1 MNKQRILV
9 VEDDSIFRNYLY
21 QVLKYEYEVVAVVN
35 PLEALAELAR
45 GKFALMLTDLRMPE
59 MDGRELVEKVH
70 AELDPNL
77 MVIVITA
84 FEGDWPVDTA
94 LANHVFRYL
103 RKGAFLP
110 SELKQNVAKAIEM
123 QRSIVSLEEYRKRED
138 CDIYRDAFNNAAGAL
153 FITDPDGRFLT
164 VNQSFRNLTG
174 YGLDELH
181 AIDLKALLGDRV
193 VLAQTAAAD
202 FKPIA
207 ARLAVK
213 SGQSLPVEVWLRP
226 LANLKDLPEALG
238 GSLRLLTD
246 DLDQAQAGENALM
259 AELSAELENNRTG
272 FERLNAHCRNLVIW
286 LDRSLCCQ
294 FASSM
299 IERQLG
305 YPVKGLVGRRLD
317 WSRAISP
324 EDVGQVEAV
333 RMAVAGKAAGHSG
346 TVRVVGA
353 NRHHFHFSFEVF
365 CRYDETGAFTGLE
378 IVAEDVT
385 ARVAAE
391 QELRR
396 ANQRLLEINERLNGN
411 VDRKLRELQEFQERY
426 RHIVEESMD
435 VVLAFDDGGRVT
447 YVNQRGLSAL
457 GLRLDE
463 VCGRSYQDFLKSSPA
478 QLAEMKHVLESEAG
492 PGALNLVVATVQGQ
506 RTWRVSIDIVTVAG
520 RREFICLARDIT
532 LKIVRDERLSLLANI
547 EHYNADAII
556 ALDNERRVISWNQG
570 AAMMFGWSEEEVIG
584 QPAFFLVPEEFRGQ
598 DEAILAEV
606 SRHGFVR
613 DCETKRLTRDGRI
626 LDVNLTH
633 TALKDAQGNL
643 TGFSS
648 IIKDITDN
656 KKMEQALIQS
666 ERLAATGRLAAS
678 VAHEINNPLYGIRSC
693 LKHILSSADG
703 AIDRQFVELALKET
717 DRIADLVR
725 NMKSFYQPSSAHVEA
740 VDLGQLLKEL
750 LTFNRKYLEENRVKL
765 EFAREG
771 EFVCECVPDQLRQ
784 VFLNLLTNA
793 VEAMPEGGAVAV
805 AIERAGADQ
814 VVVTVRDSGVGISET
829 DLAHIFDMFYTKKPK
844 VKGVGLGLSV
854 SYGIIRRHGGSI
866 AVTSQ
871 PGKGSCF
878 TVTLPVHAVA
888 SQQPLAEAN

>member
-1 MNKQRILV
+1 MSKQRILV

-21 QVLKYEYEVVAVVN
+21 QVLKYDYDVVAVVN
-35 PLEALAELAR
+35 PLEALAELGR

-94 LANHVFRYL
+94 LASHVFRYL

-138 CDIYRDAFNNAAGAL
+138 SDIYRDAFNNAAGAL

-174 YGLDELH
+174 YGLDELRSV
-181 AIDLKALLGDRV
+181 DLKTLLGDQV
-193 VLAQTAAAD
+193 VLAQAAAAD
-202 FKPIA
+202 FKPVA

-213 SGQSLPVEVWLRP
+213 AGTELPVEVWLRP

-238 GSLRLLTD
+238 GSLRLLSA
-246 DLDQAQAGENALM
+246 DQSQTFMCDEARL
-259 AELSAELENNRTG
+259 AESSAELEKTKIG
-272 FERLNAHCRNLVIW
+272 FELLNAHCRNLVIG
-286 LDRSLCCQ
+286 LDRDLCCQ
-294 FASSM
+294 FAGSAVESL
-299 IERQLG
+299 LG
-305 YPVKGLVGRRLD
+305 YQIKDLVGRRLD
-317 WSRAISP
+317 WSKAVSA
-324 EDVGQVEAV
+324 EDLDQIEAV
-333 RMAVAGKAAGHSG
+333 RAAMARKAAGYEG
-346 TVRVVGA
+346 TARVIGA
-353 NRHHFHFSFEVF
+353 NRHHFYLSFEAF
-365 CRYDETGAFTGLE
+365 CRYDERGAFVGLE

-396 ANQRLLEINERLNGN
+396 ANQRLLEFNERLSGN
-411 VDRKLRELQEFQERY
+411 VDRKIRELQEFQERY

-435 VVLAFDDGGRVT
+435 VVLALDDGGRVT

-457 GLRLDE
+457 GLRLDD
-463 VCGRSYQDFLKSSPA
+463 VCGRNYQDFLKSSPE
-478 QLAEMKHVLESEAG
+478 QLNELKQRLAAGVSPEAV
-492 PGALNLVVATVQGQ
+492 NLAVETVDGL
-506 RTWRVSIDIVTVAG
+506 RTWRMTIDIVTVAG

-532 LKIVRDERLSLLANI
+532 LKIARDERLSLLANI

-556 ALDNERRVISWNQG
+556 ALDNERCVISWNQG
-570 AAMMFGWSEEEVIG
+570 AAMMFGWSEDEVIG
-584 QPAFFLVPEEFRGQ
+584 KPAFFLVPEDLRSQ
-598 DEAILAEV
+598 DEAILSEV
-606 SRHGFVR
+606 SRNGFVR

-633 TALKDAQGNL
+633 TALRDEHGIL

-666 ERLAATGRLAAS
+666 ERLAATGKLAAS

-693 LKHILSSADG
+693 LKHILTSPDG

-725 NMKSFYQPSSAHVEA
+725 NMKNFYKPSSAHVEA
-740 VDLGQLLKEL
+740 VDLGQLLKDL

-793 VEAMPEGGAVAV
+793 VEAMPEGGTVAV
-805 AIERAGADQ
+805 AIKRAGAEQ
-814 VVVTVRDSGVGISET
+814 VAVTVCDSGVGINET